1 MTDSAWEWEGWL
13 LEEATEK
20 SMGERPRMAVLKK
33 TKIKNKQTKKPQ
45 KTQKEGNPSCE
56 TASEL

>member
-1 MTDSAWEWEGWL
+1 M

-56 TASEL
+56 TSLRVVEVYCPF